1 MMQLSQVARAVN
13 GELFGADVLLQNIS
27 INTRDD
33 CRGRLFV
40 ALKGENFDAHEFV
53 SQAEQAGA
61 TALLVEQAVESDLPT
76 VRVNSTHQ
84 ALADLASWWR
94 SQFAL
99 PVIGITGSV
108 GKTTVKEMLACIFA
122 EFGQGVV
129 TKGNLNNEIGVPLTL
144 MCLKPED
151 RYAIVEMGMNH
162 AGEIGRLSAMARPT
176 IALVNN
182 AAAAHLENLGT
193 IEAVA
198 NAKGEIYQG
207 LSIDGIAIINNDD
220 EYAELWRELAK
231 GYSVMTFGLSVDGN
245 SNADVT
251 ASYEEKKHGLV
262 IKVKAN
268 KQKLKIKLN
277 SVGEHSVVNALAAV
291 AVALAAN
298 ISSDSIEAGLANFK
312 PVNGRL
318 NIQSLA
324 GIELIDDTYNANPAS
339 MRAAIN
345 VLVQSDDNLLVIG
358 DMAELGA
365 AAEVEHKVLGEQ
377 AKRRG
382 VKALYVCGEYAELVA
397 TSFGAGAIAFTSQ
410 AALIERLCGNQKN
423 RDQLS
428 GTILVK
434 GSRSA
439 KMERVVEALHRQ
451 LLSKRVDQTSSV
463 SSQGE
468 I

>member
-1 MMQLSQVARAVN
+1 MMPLSQIAQAVN
-13 GELFGADVLLQNIS
+13 GEHTGADVLLKNIS

-33 CRGRLFV
+33 CHGRLFV
-40 ALKGENFDAHEFV
+40 ALKGENFDAHNFV

-61 TALLVEQAVESDLPT
+61 AALLVEHAVDTDLPT
-76 VRVNSTHQ
+76 VRVKSTHQ

-94 SQFAL
+94 LQFAL
-99 PVIGITGSV
+99 PLIGITGSV

-144 MCLKPED
+144 MCLEAED

-182 AAAAHLENLGT
+182 AAAAHLESLGS

-198 NAKGEIYQG
+198 RAKGEIYQG

-220 EYAELWRELAK
+220 QYADLWRELAD
-231 GYSVMTFGLSVDGN
+231 GHSIMTFGLSGD
-245 SNADVT
+245 ADVT
-251 ASYEEKKHGLV
+251 AKYEEKKHGLV

-268 KQKLKIKLN
+268 QRKLKIKLN
-277 SVGEHSVVNALAAV
+277 SVGEHSVRNALAAV
-291 AVALAAN
+291 TVALAAK
-298 ISSDSIEAGLANFK
+298 IPCVSIEAGLANFK
-312 PVNGRL
+312 PVSGRL
-318 NIQSLA
+318 NIETLA
-324 GIELIDDTYNANPAS
+324 GVELIDDTYNANPAS

-345 VLVQSDDNLLVIG
+345 VLVKSKDNLLVVG

-377 AKRRG
+377 AKKRG
-382 VKALYVCGEYAELVA
+382 VKALYACGEYAELVA
-397 TSFGAGAIAFTSQ
+397 ASFGTGAIAFTSQ
-410 AALIERLCGNQKN
+410 AALIERLCADKENGEK
-423 RDQLS
+423 LA

-451 LLSKRVDQTSSV
+451 LLSKQTEATSSAFN
-463 SSQGE
+463 QGE